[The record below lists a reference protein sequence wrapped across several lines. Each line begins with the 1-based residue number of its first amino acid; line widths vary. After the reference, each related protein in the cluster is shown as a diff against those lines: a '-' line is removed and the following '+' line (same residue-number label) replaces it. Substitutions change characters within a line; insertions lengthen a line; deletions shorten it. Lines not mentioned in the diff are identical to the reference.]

1 MKIRIGTRGSDLAL
15 WQANYVKACLESGAE
30 IEIVVIKTRGDAI
43 DDVPLQSVEG
53 KAFFTAEIEK
63 ALLDG
68 DVDLAVHSHKDLA
81 TSSPAG
87 LVIGA
92 VPERGPVEEVLL
104 VRSESHDPGAP
115 MLPLKPGARIGT
127 SAPRRRSQLL
137 ALRPDLHVADLRGNV
152 PTRVRRCQSGTYD
165 AVILAAA
172 GVQRLELNTDGLVRV
187 ALPAGIF
194 VPAPAQGALAIQIR
208 EEDQTL
214 AKLCA
219 STLHH
224 EQTASAVRAERLL
237 LDRLGGGCSL
247 PLGVHVHSEG
257 GGFRARAFLG
267 AGCPAEED
275 ALRWG
280 DAGGATPLEAADAV
294 CTQLLA
300 GEATEVGPLASM
312 AVVLVGSSADGTS
325 LGKRLRELGAHVK
338 HEQVLGFEDV
348 GAPDLSGKLARL
360 VPGDALAVTSQEAAR
375 RLSGVRVPA
384 GVTVAAVGPATARA
398 LSAVGLRATYV
409 GKGGAAELAR
419 TLPVDEGGRVLFPCA
434 ETARKELTEG
444 LAQRGVPLEKVV
456 VYRTVQKAVG
466 EHHEGADV
474 RVYMSPSAV
483 TSSVALGRESEH
495 SDLLRV
501 GLGGATCD
509 ALQDEDL
516 DHKRPSG
523 SGPEAAL
530 ALIALMPV
538 KRRKG
543 GT

>member
-15 WQANYVKACLESGAE
+15 WQANYVKACLEPGAE
-30 IEIVVIKTRGDAI
+30 VEIIVIETRGDAI

-68 DVDLAVHSHKDLA
+68 DIDLAVHSHKDLA
-81 TSSPAG
+81 TSSPGG

-104 VRSESHDPGAP
+104 IRSESHDLGAP
-115 MLPLKPGARIGT
+115 MIPLKAEARVGT
-127 SAPRRRSQLL
+127 SAPRRRAQLL
-137 ALRPDLHVADLRGNV
+137 TLRPDLNVADLRGNV

-172 GVQRLELNTDGLVRV
+172 GVQRLDLNTDGLVRV
-187 ALPAGIF
+187 SLPVDIF

-208 EEDQTL
+208 EEDQEL
-214 AKLCA
+214 SKLCSSA
-219 STLHH
+219 LHH
-224 EQTASAVRAERLL
+224 EQTASSVRAERLL
-237 LDRLGGGCSL
+237 LERLGGGCSL
-247 PLGVHVHSEG
+247 PLGVHVHSQAE
-257 GGFRARAFLG
+257 GFRARAFLG
-267 AGCPAEED
+267 SGCPSEAD
-275 ALRWG
+275 GARWG
-280 DAGGATPLEAADAV
+280 DASGTTPLEAADAV
-294 CTQLLA
+294 CTQLLE
-300 GEATEVGPLASM
+300 GEETEAGPLASVTV
-312 AVVLVGSSADGTS
+312 ALVGSSTDGTS
-325 LGKRLRELGAHVK
+325 LGERLRELGARVK
-338 HEQVLGFEDV
+338 HESVLGFEDV

-360 VPGDALAVTSQEAAR
+360 TSGDALAVTSQEAAR
-375 RLSGVRVPA
+375 RLSDVRVPA

-419 TLPVDEGGRVLFPCA
+419 NLPVGEGGRVLFPCA
-434 ETARKELTEG
+434 EASRKEMAEG

-456 VYRTVQKAVG
+456 VYRTVQKAAG

-483 TSSVALGRESEH
+483 TSSVALGRESEQDH
-495 SDLLRV
+495 LIRV

-509 ALQDEDL
+509 ALQDESL
-516 DHKRPSG
+516 EHHRPSG

-530 ALIALMPV
+530 ALIAHLSA
-538 KRRKG
+538 KQRKG
-543 GT
+543 GA